1 MKIRNMV
8 ISFAIFYAV
17 IVLSLNGFT
26 AIKTGYNVTEQD
38 NDAQGRNV
46 FEALKSIPLI
56 TGMNKLQN
64 GIYSLTTISNAFDVL
79 GGLAASATGILQV
92 IGGIVLLPVSI
103 FGILSGFY
111 GGVIPPVIT
120 EVIGFI
126 VVVAVAF
133 ILISAKLGFEL

>member
-1 MKIRNMV
+1 MV

-103 FGILSGFY
+103 FGILSWFY